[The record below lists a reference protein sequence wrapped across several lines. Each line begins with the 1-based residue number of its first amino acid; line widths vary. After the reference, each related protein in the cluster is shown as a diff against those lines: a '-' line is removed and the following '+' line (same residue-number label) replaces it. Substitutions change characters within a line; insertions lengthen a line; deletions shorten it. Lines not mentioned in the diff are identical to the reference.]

1 MPPSGLGL
9 HRWFGRPIAGAAIV
23 AAAAGLSLFAP
34 AAVLP
39 DIAEHFGHPLSGES
53 LADQAGLPGTVLGA
67 GLGLIRITA
76 LAALPLAA
84 VADRSG
90 RRPVLLAW
98 AALGLGLTVAAA
110 AMPTYWWL
118 VVVLAAARPLLT
130 AANTVGEVLVAELT
144 ASTDRAKA
152 LALMAA
158 AYGVGAGVVPVLRAA
173 VPGGLGF
180 RAVFLLAIVPL
191 TVLPIVARL
200 VEEPRRWRRS
210 VEATLPRLVASAPLR
225 RAARGRV
232 VAMGVL
238 VFSAAVITGPANT
251 FLFVF
256 AEKVLGASR
265 ALTATLVVIGG
276 GVGFAGLLGGR
287 ALSDRVGRRP
297 AAAGA
302 LGMLAVAA
310 VVAYSGST
318 LALSVGYPLGLLAG
332 SAFAPP
338 ALALSTEL
346 FPTSVRAAVG
356 GWLVC
361 AGVVGS
367 TVGLV
372 VVGAVAGVAGFASAI
387 TMIALPAG
395 AAGAV
400 LIAIPETRLQ
410 ELEES
415 APEPGAAGPPVD
427 GDGNGPPD
435 SAHRPKK

>member
-1 MPPSGLGL
+1 V
-9 HRWFGRPIAGAAIV
+9 V

-39 DIAEHFGHPLSGES
+39 DIAEHFGHPASGDT

-67 GLGLIRITA
+67 GLGLIRIAA

-84 VADRSG
+84 MADRSG
-90 RRPVLLAW
+90 RRPVLLGW
-98 AALGLGLTVAAA
+98 AALGSGLTAAAA
-110 AMPTYWWL
+110 AMPAYWWL

-130 AANTVGEVLVAELT
+130 AANTAAEVLVAELT
-144 ASTDRAKA
+144 ASPDRAKA
-152 LALMAA
+152 LALLAA
-158 AYGVGAGVVPVLRAA
+158 AYGVGAGAVPVLRAA

-180 RAVFLLAIVPL
+180 RAVFLLALVPL
-191 TVLPIVARL
+191 TVLPFVAKL
-200 VEEPRRWRRS
+200 VEEPGRWMRLS
-210 VEATLPRLVASAPLR
+210 EGTVPRLAVSSPLR
-225 RAARGRV
+225 RAARGRL
-232 VAMGVL
+232 VAMAVL
-238 VFSAAVITGPANT
+238 VFAAAVITGPANT

-276 GVGFAGLLGGR
+276 GVGLAGLLGGR

-297 AAAGA
+297 AAAAA
-302 LGMLAVAA
+302 LGVLALAA

-318 LALSVGYPLGLLAG
+318 LALAVGYPLGVLAG

-346 FPTSVRAAVG
+346 FPTSVRAAIG

-372 VVGAVAGVAGFASAI
+372 AVGTVAGTAGFATAI
-387 TMIALPAG
+387 SVIAVPAG

-400 LIAIPETRLQ
+400 LIALPETRLQ

-415 APEPGAAGPPVD
+415 APEPGAAGPPVEP
-427 GDGNGPPD
+427 DGNGPSD
-435 SAHRPKK
+435 SAPCPEK